1 MKIVTPLPS
10 SLITGGGGIVVMI
23 CGDVLNFD
31 VLSSKVILIMF
42 SKQYFILNCSGSIC
56 LVIKVLIP
64 VK

>member
-1 MKIVTPLPS
+1 VA
-10 SLITGGGGIVVMI
+10 MI

-56 LVIKVLIP
+56 LVIKVLIL
-64 VK
+64 